1 VKPENTTDQI
11 LWFCL
16 WWVDTCSTTIKFL
29 FDIWTWVIKTPSHT
43 YLVISWKWQYKKLD
57 KKTFILA
64 MSISVSVFLYFI
76 YYTFFN

>member
-1 VKPENTTDQI
+1 VKPENTKDQI

-29 FDIWTWVIKTPSHT
+29 FDIWAWVVKTPNHT
-43 YLVISWKWQYKKLD
+43 YLIISWKWEYKKLD

-64 MSISVSVFLYFI
+64 LAVSTISIGYIIYSFI
-76 YYTFFN
+76 SK